1 MNKLSASLFISLFYI
16 LASGCG
22 IEPWIKPYEKGQ
34 LADEVM
40 KLNANPVSN
49 SYMEHVYDAREG
61 ARGAGIA
68 TGGGCGC
75 N

>member
-1 MNKLSASLFISLFYI
+1 MNKLLASFSISLFCI
-16 LASGCG
+16 LANGCS
-22 IEPWIKPYEKGQ
+22 IEPWIKPYEKAH
-34 LADEVM
+34 LADDVM
-40 KLNANPVSN
+40 KLNANPVSS